1 MADYSCANPLLLRWI
16 KEWLDEAR
24 ERSSKGFTV
33 YKKAYDSMKAC
44 PLTFSHP
51 LEAQQLN
58 GLGPKLCERLTV
70 KLQDYCRDNGL
81 PMPEVPHTVEKA
93 KGKRKTPE
101 VGGCPEVLPTKRA
114 RKPRTYIPT
123 LRSGPYA
130 LLLALATLE
139 EKSSIGATK
148 AQLIEAAQPHCD
160 TSFTAPSDPTKFYT
174 AWNSMKT
181 LVTKDLVYE
190 HGRPLKR
197 YLLTDQGR
205 ETARLIQNTQKSENI
220 GPGPG
225 NSVASSR
232 RFGQEIVNAT
242 QDSLREPQHG
252 MLLYSSK
259 SRENAP
265 YFQLSNIIDLD
276 NFNDIPDVSSAGQY
290 KRTTAGAGLSGSNR
304 PQHIPSFTSTS
315 PIPLSSQNFT
325 VELVLDVREIRTP
338 RDRDYISN
346 ELIRRGVEPIVRSLE
361 LGDALWVAKFKDPNF
376 LAQYGEEGDEIML
389 DWIVE
394 RKRLDDLVSSIRDG
408 RFHEQKFRLRRSGVK
423 NVIYLV
429 EEFVVGDPSNASAA
443 SVHEAVTSAIASTQ
457 VVNGYFVKK
466 TRNLDDTIRYLARMT
481 SLLRKMFSDPCDTSN
496 SSGFTHSSISL
507 IPTHGITTASS
518 YLETLGRLR
527 AKEDEAVRVSV
538 GGNTSTIY
546 GLTFPTFS
554 ALSSKSDMLT
564 LRDLFLK
571 MLMCTR
577 GVTGEKALEIQRRW
591 PTPRQFVEAFEA
603 VDTGDAEGKKRV
615 EEMLFSKMGNLVGR
629 KKVGKALSKRISEV
643 WARQK

>member
-1 MADYSCANPLLLRWI
+1 MADNSCANPLLLRWI

-44 PLTFSHP
+44 PLTFNHP

-190 HGRPLKR
+190 H
-197 YLLTDQGR
+197 
-205 ETARLIQNTQKSENI
+205 
-220 GPGPG
+220 
-225 NSVASSR
+225 
-232 RFGQEIVNAT
+232 
-242 QDSLREPQHG
+242 
-252 MLLYSSK
+252 
-259 SRENAP
+259 
-265 YFQLSNIIDLD
+265 
-276 NFNDIPDVSSAGQY
+276 DVSSAGQY

-457 VVNGYFVKK
+457 

-481 SLLRKMFSDPCDTSN
+481 SLLRKIFSDPCDTSN

-527 AKEDEAVRVSV
+527 AKEDEAGRVSV